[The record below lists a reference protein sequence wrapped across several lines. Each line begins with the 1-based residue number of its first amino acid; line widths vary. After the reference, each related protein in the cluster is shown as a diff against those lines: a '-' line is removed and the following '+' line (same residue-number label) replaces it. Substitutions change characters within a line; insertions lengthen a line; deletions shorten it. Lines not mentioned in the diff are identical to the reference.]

1 MAKAIK
7 TNVLRHLDALKIPY
21 ETREYTVDD
30 DNFDGKLVAE
40 KVDLPAEMIY
50 KTLVLVGDTLP
61 HLVCVIPVELEL
73 DLKAV
78 ARAAGCKSVHMLPQK
93 DLLPLTGYL
102 RGELGMRGMCI
113 TDFSGSSQYMDLV
126 DGLIAGSDIWDSPMP
141 KIHTTKAA
149 NYENDAYIVTQMRNA
164 MHHILY
170 TVVNSN
176 AMNGW
181 SSTDT
186 LKTVTPWW
194 QTAIYALIAVMA
206 VLTILCAWQLSKAKK
221 GMVDTAPAADQK

>member
-21 ETREYTVDD
+21 ETRQYTVDD

-102 RGELGMRGMCI
+102 RGGCSPIGMKKPFPTFLDETAQLYDEIGVSAGCRGC
-113 TDFSGSSQYMDLV
+113 Q
-126 DGLIAGSDIWDSPMP
+126 
-141 KIHTTKAA
+141 
-149 NYENDAYIVTQMRNA
+149 
-164 MHHILY
+164 ILL
-170 TVVNSN
+170 
-176 AMNGW
+176 AP
-181 SSTDT
+181 D
-186 LKTVTPWW
+186 
-194 QTAIYALIAVMA
+194 ALIDYVNMSLCD
-206 VLTILCAWQLSKAKK
+206 LTE
-221 GMVDTAPAADQK
+221 